1 MSQIHCKLHKLLE
14 SARKATPTI
23 RPGREHGGQ
32 QMLDKI
38 ALLLRDLR
46 ADPMYIIAPEILRL
60 LMNSESSIKSLIA
73 LAEAGLVHL
82 PYPAMT
88 VQFTRQADDGASLP
102 GTWFA
107 SLRERDDGV
116 FIVRTAFLKQTSQ
129 LDYVMTCE
137 EPTEVRCTP
146 EAFGIETHGTQAEGY
161 AAAIAVRVACLMTH
175 IGGLD
180 REHVPAPERLNKQR
194 EQVGRVPVRAYHYV
208 HVGRV
213 YDRAGKA
220 HDYNKSGRHMPI
232 HMRAGHTRNQPFG
245 PERSERKL
253 IWIPPVLVNYH
264 PDAAERPVLERRI
277 IR

>member
-1 MSQIHCKLHKLLE
+1 MSHIHCRLHKLLE
-14 SARKATPTI
+14 FAGHARPTI
-23 RPGREHGGQ
+23 RPGRVHGGQ

-38 ALLLRDLR
+38 ALLMRDLR
-46 ADPMYIIAPEILRL
+46 ADPMYIIAPDILRL
-60 LMNSESSIKSLIA
+60 LMHNESSMKSLVA
-73 LAEAGLVHL
+73 LAAAGLVHL

-88 VQFTRQADDGASLP
+88 VQFNRQGDSGEELP

-116 FIVRTAFLKQTSQ
+116 FMVRTVLMKPH
-129 LDYVMTCE
+129 YVLTCE
-137 EPTEVRCTP
+137 EPTEVRCTA
-146 EAFGIETHGTQAEGY
+146 EAFGIETCGTEAEGY

-194 EQVGRVPVRAYHYV
+194 EHAGKVPVRAYYYAHI
-208 HVGRV
+208 GRV
-213 YDRAGKA
+213 YDRDGKA